1 MKIWKAMMIF
11 KDIHRIK
18 KLANVRG
25 FLFLTFKANILPYDC
40 DESFLKNVPHPIP
53 DALYLKLAL

>member
-1 MKIWKAMMIF
+1 MMIF

-18 KLANVRG
+18 NLANVRG

-40 DESFLKNVPHPIP
+40 DILF
-53 DALYLKLAL
+53 